1 MGFGEKEGLTW
12 PLPLCTIF
20 DTIHL
25 YMIDRSKKITGRFFA
40 SANGRRPVREWLLG
54 LSKNDRRLIG
64 KDIQKVEFGW
74 PIGMPY
80 CRPLG
85 HGLWEVRSDLTGGR
99 IARVMFCIVRG
110 EMLLLHGFEK
120 KTQKTPQRDID
131 LALRRKQEI
140 EG

>member
-1 MGFGEKEGLTW
+1 
-12 PLPLCTIF
+12 
-20 DTIHL
+20 
-25 YMIDRSKKITGRFFA
+25 MIDRSKKITGRFFA
-40 SANGRRPVREWLLG
+40 STNGRRPVREWLLG